1 MPISVKVLPQS
12 TFLASFRI
20 KQSLNGLAKLVPIM
34 FVGAVLFPPTAAASN
49 LRRHK
54 DRASSESTAVSQR
67 LLRAEPKAQSFAL
80 QDDGALAPQTTKPA
94 LTVGQRLD
102 SELVITS
109 GEARLMT
116 QELTG
121 LIDRF
126 KATLLTVDAS
136 ESNID
141 ISTESLVKQ
150 LIESDTITRK
160 DNNKSTSSKYQNSH
174 LALHLASTGL
184 QKFNYLVKQ
193 QRYDAAR
200 AEWSAAQKV
209 LWSNY
214 PQDKPLAQSEVRAM
228 WFDRGTIVK
237 AKSEADLIDIFDRM
251 AIAGINTIF
260 FETLNSSYTIY
271 PSEVAPVQ
279 NPLVKGWDPL
289 QAAVKLAHERDM
301 ELHAWVWT
309 FAAVNKRHNTILDL
323 PRHHLGPVL
332 SQRPEWAMTDHQG
345 SRFHY
350 SSGKVFLDPANPEV
364 RGYLQALIGEIA
376 QNYDVDGIHLDY
388 IRYPFQSPTGK
399 LTYGYG
405 AAAREKFQHETG
417 YDPVDLNPYHP
428 LWSKWIEFRTEQ
440 VDTFVFEVSQQLKQ
454 IDPELILSTAVFPMP
469 RRDRLNKIQQGWEKW
484 VSKEWIDLLVPMTYA
499 QDTERLN
506 SLASPLLR
514 EFRQGK
520 ALLLP
525 GIRLLNMSDVVAL
538 DQMQLLR
545 GLSTEG
551 YSLFAAENLNSSL
564 IDVFN
569 RTQGNKITTSQLP
582 HRQPFQA
589 SLSRYLS
596 LQQEWNFFIA
606 DNPGEVDAKIMLEW
620 GKQADRL
627 RRELQEFAA
636 EPSSS
641 NLFSVQVTLSSLRK
655 QFPYWM
661 SRTKS
666 IDRYQAQVWQNRLD
680 TLDRLVS
687 YGRRKR
693 LRN

>member
-1 MPISVKVLPQS
+1 MPISVRVLPQY
-12 TFLASFRI
+12 TFLVPI
-20 KQSLNGLAKLVPIM
+20 KIQQSLNGLAKLVPLIFM
-34 FVGAVLFPPTAAASN
+34 GAVLFPSVSTASN
-49 LRRHK
+49 LHRQQN
-54 DRASSESTAVSQR
+54 RASSQATVVSQGFA
-67 LLRAEPKAQSFAL
+67 AE
-80 QDDGALAPQTTKPA
+80 
-94 LTVGQRLD
+94 R
-102 SELVITS
+102 VITP

-116 QELTG
+116 QELSG

-126 KATLLTVDAS
+126 KVTLLTIDAS
-136 ESNID
+136 ESNFD

-150 LIESDTITRK
+150 LIESDTVTRK
-160 DNNKSTSSKYQNSH
+160 GNNKLTRSKYQNSH
-174 LALHLASTGL
+174 LALDLANAGL
-184 QKFNYLVKQ
+184 QKFNSLVKQ

-200 AEWSAAQKV
+200 TEWSAAQQI

-237 AKSEADLIDIFDRM
+237 AKSEADLTEIFDRM
-251 AIAGINTIF
+251 AIAGINTVF

-271 PSEVAPVQ
+271 PSKVAPAQ
-279 NPLVKGWDPL
+279 NPLVRGWDPL
-289 QAAVKLAHERDM
+289 QAAIKLAHERDI

-309 FAAVNKRHNTILDL
+309 FAAVNKRHNMILNL

-350 SSGKVFLDPANPEV
+350 SSGKVFLDPANSEV
-364 RGYLQALIGEIA
+364 RGYLQTLIGEIA

-399 LTYGYG
+399 ITYGYG
-405 AAAREKFQHETG
+405 VAAREKFQRETG
-417 YDPVDLNPYHP
+417 YDPIELNPHHP
-428 LWSKWIEFRTEQ
+428 LWSEWIEFRTEQ
-440 VDTFVFEVSQQLKQ
+440 VDTFVSEVSQQLRQ

-469 RRDRLNKIQQGWEKW
+469 QRDRLNKIQQGWEKW

-499 QDTERLN
+499 EDTERLN
-506 SLASPLLR
+506 FLASPLLS

-525 GIRLLNMSDVVAL
+525 GIRLLNMSEVVAL

-551 YSLFAAENLNSSL
+551 YSLFAAENLNSDL

-569 RTQGNKITTSQLP
+569 RTQGNEPTISQQLP
-582 HRQPFQA
+582 HRQPFEA
-589 SLSRYLS
+589 SLSRYSS

-606 DNPGEVDAKIMLEW
+606 TNPREVDAEILLEW
-620 GKQADRL
+620 GQQADRL
-627 RRELQEFAA
+627 RQELQEFVA

-641 NLFSVQVTLSSLRK
+641 NLFSVQVTLRSLRQ
-655 QFPYWM
+655 QFPNWM
-661 SRTKS
+661 NQTKS

-693 LRN
+693 LRR